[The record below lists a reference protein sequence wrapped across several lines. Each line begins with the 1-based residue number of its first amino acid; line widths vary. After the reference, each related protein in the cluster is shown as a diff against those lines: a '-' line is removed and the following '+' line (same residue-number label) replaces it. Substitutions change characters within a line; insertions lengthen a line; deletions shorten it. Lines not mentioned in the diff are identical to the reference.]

1 MKTVIITGA
10 SRGIGMAT
18 AKKFLKEGWF
28 VIGTSTMGKINI
40 ADKNFVPVRADYLKS
55 ETIKEAIKQIKKLNK
70 KIDVLVNGAAIALD
84 DIDADLDANDLRT
97 TLEVNVVGTADF
109 TIQILPLLNNPSHI
123 INISSMAS
131 SLIDPIEASFYV
143 PAYKISKTAINMF
156 TRTMGRQLKPQ
167 GIIVSALDPGWVKTD
182 MGGDEAPRDP
192 KDAAEDI
199 YNLAISKVET
209 GKFWLEGKERN
220 W

>member
-1 MKTVIITGA
+1 MRTVIITGA

-18 AKKFLKEGWF
+18 AKKFLSEGWF
-28 VIGTSTMGKINI
+28 VVGTSTTGKINI
-40 ADKNFVPVRADYLKS
+40 NDKNLVSVEADYLKPK
-55 ETIKEAIKQIKKLNK
+55 TIKDSIEYIKKLNK

-84 DIDADLDANDLRT
+84 DIGADLDANDLRT

-109 TIQILPLLNNPSHI
+109 TIQMLPILNNPSHI

-131 SLIDPIEASFYV
+131 SLVDPIENTWHV

-156 TRTMGRQLKPQ
+156 TKTMGRQLKPK

-182 MGGDEAPRDP
+182 IGGNQAPRDP
-192 KDAAEDI
+192 KEAAEDI
-199 YNLAISKVET
+199 YNLAIAKVET